1 MISFESIGLL
11 IGGIGLF
18 LLGMDLM
25 TDGLRLAAGD
35 ALVNGMRSLTG
46 NPFQGILSGAFAT
59 AIVQSSSATTLMT
72 IGMVSAGV
80 LSFQQ
85 SVGVIFGAN
94 IGTTMTSWIVAVVGL
109 KFKVSAFAYPFVGVG
124 AMVRTLGKGRWRHF
138 GAALAGFGLLFVGID
153 LLQGGMTDLASV
165 INPESLNPESFLG
178 RLGLVG
184 VGLVM
189 TVVMQSSSAAI
200 ASTLAALDSGAITF
214 GAAAALVIGQ
224 NLGTTVTAVIGSV
237 GANIPARRTAM
248 AHIGFNVVAGLV
260 AFAIFPVFENAVS
273 QASVFPSLASSAVQ
287 IAAFHT
293 AFNVLGL
300 LILLPF
306 FDPFCRAVERLVPG
320 KPRKYTSGLD
330 DSSLTV
336 PAVAVVAVHAAL
348 FALLKGA
355 AQMTQMGIKSAQ
367 DDQNFVMLEE
377 ELVRARQF
385 LLSIVSEPS
394 QQAAHQQH
402 VDTLHAMDH
411 IDRFVNIIVKPSF
424 YAQARDFA
432 ADDPF
437 RIAVSDALQI
447 LIDLHEADASE
458 VAELRELSQGA
469 ARQRAQMR
477 DHILDSAAHRG
488 VTPPDELT
496 ERLRFIVR
504 ADRIL
509 YHSWRASQHLSGTDD
524 ESLHTTDD
532 ET

>member
-1 MISFESIGLL
+1 MLTFESIGLL
-11 IGGIGLF
+11 VGGIGLF

-35 ALVNGMRSLTG
+35 ALVKGMKSLTG

-94 IGTTMTSWIVAVVGL
+94 IGTTMTSWIVALVGL

-124 AMVRTLGKGRWRHF
+124 AMVRTLAKGRWRHF

-153 LLQGGMTDLASV
+153 LLQGGMAELASV
-165 INPESLNPESFLG
+165 INTEALDPETFLG
-178 RLGLVG
+178 RLGLVAA
-184 VGLVM
+184 GLIM

-200 ASTLAALDSGAITF
+200 TSTLAALDSGAITI

-248 AHIGFNVVAGLV
+248 AHIGFNVVAGIV
-260 AFAIFPVFENAVS
+260 AFAIFPFFENAMD
-273 QASVFPSLASSAVQ
+273 QASTIPGLASPATQ

-300 LILLPF
+300 LIILPF
-306 FDPFCRAVERLVPG
+306 FDPFCRAVERLIPG
-320 KPRKYTSGLD
+320 KPRRYTSGLD
-330 DSSLTV
+330 SSSLKV
-336 PAVAVVAVHAAL
+336 PAVAIVAVHKSL
-348 FALLKGA
+348 FEILKGS
-355 AQMTQMGIKSAQ
+355 AQMTLAGIKSGPDGQ
-367 DDQNFVMLEE
+367 DFGMLEE
-377 ELVRARQF
+377 ELARAREF
-385 LLSIVSEPS
+385 LLSIVSDPS
-394 QQAAHQQH
+394 QKSIHQQH

-411 IDRFVNIIVKPSF
+411 IDRLVNIIVKPSF
-424 YAQARDFA
+424 YFQARGLDEN
-432 ADDPF
+432 DPF
-437 RIAVSDALQI
+437 RVALAEALQTVIDATEPSSIAVAGLQ
-447 LIDLHEADASE
+447 
-458 VAELRELSQGA
+458 ELSQGA

-477 DHILDSAAHRG
+477 DKILDSAAHRG
-488 VTPPDELT
+488 TPEPTELT
-496 ERLRFIVR
+496 DRLRFIVR
-504 ADRIL
+504 SDRIL
-509 YHSWRASQHLSGTDD
+509 YHLWRASQHLSGTDD
-524 ESLHTTDD
+524 ASLHTADD